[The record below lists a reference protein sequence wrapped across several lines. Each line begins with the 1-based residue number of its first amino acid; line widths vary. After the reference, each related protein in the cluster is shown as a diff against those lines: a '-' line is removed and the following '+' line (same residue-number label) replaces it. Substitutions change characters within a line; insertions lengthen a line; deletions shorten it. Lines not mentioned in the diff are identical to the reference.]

1 MKNVK
6 KTLTEL
12 MGYEPSRSQ
21 ILMILQEMKSTG
33 RCLEEVADKFALP
46 EMFILHDKDSLL
58 DYHGEKITIEEFKR
72 RFPYRRFITMTG
84 RNTNK

>member
-21 ILMILQEMKSTG
+21 TLMILQEVKSTG
-33 RCLEEVADKFALP
+33 KCLEEVADKYAMSPVFMLDQ
-46 EMFILHDKDSLL
+46 EDSLL
-58 DYHGEKITIEEFKR
+58 DYNGEKITKDEFKR
-72 RFPYRRFITMTG
+72 RFPYRRFITME
-84 RNTNK
+84 